1 MLGNSL
7 VLKQRSPY
15 YEHFYIHLRPD
26 VHYVPVQRDL
36 SDLVG
41 KIEWAKSNDAAV
53 EEIARQGQ
61 ARVRQLLQPNRLYC
75 YYYRVLEMYS
85 KRQTSRPTL
94 HLDMELVSMTE
105 DTAAA
110 ACTCDRKKV
119 VENQPTMAKVEL

>member
-15 YEHFYIHLRPD
+15 YEHFYVHLRPG

-36 SDLVG
+36 SDLVE
-41 KIEWAKSNDAAV
+41 KIEWATNNDAEV
-53 EEIARQGQ
+53 EEIARRGQ

-94 HLDMELVSMTE
+94 HPDMELVSMTE
-105 DTAAA
+105 DSATA
-110 ACTCDRKKV
+110 ACTCDKKKV
-119 VENQPTMAKVEL
+119 VENQPAVAKQEL